1 MTPAKGQQK
10 SGTSNK
16 KERAKGPLLIKTNH
30 EFGTNIRCFLK
41 DSRRPCTARA
51 SLLPEDGLLDA
62 VEIVDSPIA

>member
-10 SGTSNK
+10 SGTPNK

-30 EFGTNIRCFLK
+30 EFETNIRCFLK
-41 DSRRPCTARA
+41 DSRRPCTP
-51 SLLPEDGLLDA
+51 LLPEVDLLDA